1 MTPSVR
7 AVPGP
12 VRLAVAAWLAAIGA
26 GVGETLLR
34 LALAE
39 PPTGD
44 ELAVRFAI
52 YAALA
57 LLVLALRSGRNAV
70 RIALTVLL
78 GAVGL
83 FSLLV
88 EPAGW
93 VVAGGSVAGF
103 LAAADVPTWAIV
115 LIRGLHVAAVVVALV
130 AVYRPAANAYF
141 RSPSASGRHE
151 LDARGRAG
159 SS

>member
-1 MTPSVR
+1 MTTPVR
-7 AVPGP
+7 SVPGP
-12 VRLAVAAWLAAIGA
+12 VRLAVAAWLTAIGA
-26 GVGETLLR
+26 GVGATLVR
-34 LALAE
+34 LALPE

-44 ELAVRFAI
+44 ELAVRFGI
-52 YAALA
+52 YTALA
-57 LLVLALRSGRNAV
+57 LFVLALRSGRNAV

-83 FSLLV
+83 LSLLV
-88 EPAGW
+88 DPAGW
-93 VVAGGSVAGF
+93 VAAGGSVMGF
-103 LAAADVPTWAIV
+103 LAAADVATWAVV

-141 RSPSASGRHE
+141 APRRRHE